1 MKLRKF
7 ASMPLAAAVVP
18 DTGGGNYNWVLFAN
32 LVIWGGIALYFL
44 MLGRRANRL
53 DRR

>member
-1 MKLRKF
+1 MKSRNLT
-7 ASMPLAAAVVP
+7 AMPLAAAVLP
-18 DTGGGNYNWVLFAN
+18 ESSGSYGWVLFAN

-44 MLGRRANRL
+44 MLGRRASRL